1 MTSKHTQAPDGD
13 AALMARMRRGD
24 RSAFAELFRRH
35 QATVFRF
42 ARQMSGSRDVA
53 EDITQDVFVTLMQQ
67 GDRFDPRRASLTTYL
82 YGISRNLAL
91 RQLGRRSRRGAVNL
105 DDVDHGRTPALI
117 VESDPPTDIDR
128 TNNLARLRR
137 LIAALPLHHR
147 EVIVLCELHELSYEQ
162 AADVLGCPVG
172 TIRSRLNRARL
183 ALLEHCHAGVRHREM
198 ADEQRAGRRC
208 LA

>member
-1 MTSKHTQAPDGD
+1 MKQGD
-13 AALMARMRRGD
+13 QQ
-24 RSAFAELFRRH
+24 AFAELFRRH

-53 EDITQDVFVTLMQQ
+53 EDITQDVFVTLLQQ

-91 RQLGRRSRRGAVNL
+91 RRLGRRSRRGAVNL
-105 DDVDHGRTPALI
+105 DDVDHGRTPALL

-128 TNNLARLRR
+128 TNDLVRLRR
-137 LIAALPLHHR
+137 SIVALPLHHR

-162 AADVLGCPVG
+162 AANVLGCPVG
-172 TIRSRLNRARL
+172 TIRSRLNRARR
-183 ALLEHCHAGVRHREM
+183 ALLERCHAGVRHCEV

>member
-1 MTSKHTQAPDGD
+1 
-13 AALMARMRRGD
+13 MARMTQGD
-24 RSAFAELFRRH
+24 RRAFAELFRRH
-35 QATVFRF
+35 QAMVFRF
-42 ARQMSGSRDVA
+42 ARQMSGSRDLA
-53 EDITQDVFVTLMQQ
+53 EDITQDVFVALMQQ
-67 GDRFDPRRASLTTYL
+67 GDRFDRRRAFLTTYL

-91 RQLGRRSRRGAVNL
+91 RRLDRRSRRGTVDL

-128 TNNLARLRR
+128 TNDLVRLRR
-137 LIAALPLHHR
+137 MIVALPLHHR

-162 AADVLGCPVG
+162 AANVLGCPVG
-172 TIRSRLNRARL
+172 TIRSRLNRARR
-183 ALLEHCHAGVRHREM
+183 ALLEQRHAGVRHRDL